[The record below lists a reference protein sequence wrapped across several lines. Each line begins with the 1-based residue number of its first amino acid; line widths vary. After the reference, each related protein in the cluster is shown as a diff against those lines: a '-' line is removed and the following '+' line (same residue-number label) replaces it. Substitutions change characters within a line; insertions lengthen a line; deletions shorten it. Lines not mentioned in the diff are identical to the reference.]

1 MSQIPPSSVG
11 KSRGRLFA
19 ERLQAESEDTGQK
32 TFPKSL
38 GNLLKTRSSKPKT
51 AKTSATPESPLTT
64 SAETSNARQSISKE
78 NIPPP
83 SSSKTSARGSTGT
96 DLASRGFWSSS
107 INERSQHLWLPTATD
122 CAVLPSNSWSG
133 SLKRLASNSWYSVR
147 VKEAI
152 SHKTLSTSSP
162 KTSLPSLTTLLPR
175 TMDCEPP
182 PTRNDETKTKSSR
195 ITNNERIKRETVQT
209 SARNKEVQK
218 TQDKKRKRRD
228 RQREKRELL
237 KAPKGNDPLPQP
249 KKDDE
254 GDNDKQEEDE
264 DEKDLAE
271 KMIRIRLFPNEGQ
284 KRTLSKWIGIARWSY
299 NQSLSAVK
307 EGTKRAKKDLRAAV
321 VNNGVHLDKETAWV
335 LQTPYDIR
343 DEGMN
348 DLLKAYASN
357 FAKRAKN
364 PNFTFEVRYRSKK
377 KAQQESVVLHAKHIE
392 LDREA
397 DPREIG
403 QLRFYKTFF
412 GNDPL
417 RSAESIPHL
426 KQPSTTVASSET
438 SWVITTSQSQ
448 SHWT

>member
-1 MSQIPPSSVG
+1 M
-11 KSRGRLFA
+11 
-19 ERLQAESEDTGQK
+19 
-32 TFPKSL
+32 
-38 GNLLKTRSSKPKT
+38 
-51 AKTSATPESPLTT
+51 
-64 SAETSNARQSISKE
+64 
-78 NIPPP
+78 
-83 SSSKTSARGSTGT
+83 
-96 DLASRGFWSSS
+96 
-107 INERSQHLWLPTATD
+107 
-122 CAVLPSNSWSG
+122 
-133 SLKRLASNSWYSVR
+133 
-147 VKEAI
+147 
-152 SHKTLSTSSP
+152 
-162 KTSLPSLTTLLPR
+162 
-175 TMDCEPP
+175 
-182 PTRNDETKTKSSR
+182 
-195 ITNNERIKRETVQT
+195 
-209 SARNKEVQK
+209 
-218 TQDKKRKRRD
+218 
-228 RQREKRELL
+228 
-237 KAPKGNDPLPQP
+237 
-249 KKDDE
+249 
-254 GDNDKQEEDE
+254 
-264 DEKDLAE
+264 
-271 KMIRIRLFPNEGQ
+271 
-284 KRTLSKWIGIARWSY
+284 
-299 NQSLSAVK
+299 K

-321 VNNGVHLDKETAWV
+321 VNNSVHLDKETAWV

>member
-1 MSQIPPSSVG
+1 
-11 KSRGRLFA
+11 
-19 ERLQAESEDTGQK
+19 
-32 TFPKSL
+32 
-38 GNLLKTRSSKPKT
+38 
-51 AKTSATPESPLTT
+51 
-64 SAETSNARQSISKE
+64 
-78 NIPPP
+78 
-83 SSSKTSARGSTGT
+83 
-96 DLASRGFWSSS
+96 
-107 INERSQHLWLPTATD
+107 
-122 CAVLPSNSWSG
+122 
-133 SLKRLASNSWYSVR
+133 LKRLASNSWYSVR

-249 KKDDE
+249 KKDE
-254 GDNDKQEEDE
+254 GDNDKQEEEDE

-321 VNNGVHLDKETAWV
+321 VNNSVHLDKETAWV